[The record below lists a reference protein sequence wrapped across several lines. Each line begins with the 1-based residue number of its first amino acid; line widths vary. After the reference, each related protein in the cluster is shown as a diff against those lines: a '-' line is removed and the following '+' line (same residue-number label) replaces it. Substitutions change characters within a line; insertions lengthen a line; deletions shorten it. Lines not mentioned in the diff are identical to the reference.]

1 MKFGNK
7 SRWKYKNNSK
17 NGVMEI
23 KSKRCLIRL
32 SKKKRKN
39 IYIYTHIVA
48 TFEKERTKTSQN
60 LSKTRFQKL
69 RRLRNSNRVN

>member
-1 MKFGNK
+1 MEFGNK

-32 SKKKRKN
+32 SKKKRKK
-39 IYIYTHIVA
+39 IYIYTY
-48 TFEKERTKTSQN
+48 S
-60 LSKTRFQKL
+60 
-69 RRLRNSNRVN
+69 SNI

>member
-1 MKFGNK
+1 MESGNK

-32 SKKKRKN
+32 SKKKRK
-39 IYIYTHIVA
+39 IYISIHIVA
-48 TFEKERTKTSQN
+48 TFERELRILRT
-60 LSKTRFQKL
+60 
-69 RRLRNSNRVN
+69 